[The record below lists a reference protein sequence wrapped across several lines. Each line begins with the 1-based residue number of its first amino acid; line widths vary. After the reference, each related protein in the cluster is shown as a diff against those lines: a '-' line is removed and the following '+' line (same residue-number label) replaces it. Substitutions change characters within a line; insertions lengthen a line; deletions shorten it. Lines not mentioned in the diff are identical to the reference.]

1 MKYHLPYEYL
11 SPLEIPDENL
21 IGIFE
26 ADQEKPSALP
36 EQIVTRAI
44 ENPISATRLS
54 EIAVKTENALI
65 LCDDNTRYTPAYL
78 VLPHIITEL
87 RRGGLSEDRIR
98 ILIAKGS
105 HRLMTHEEL
114 IAKLGKSIVKKFTI
128 EQHQCDRMEEL
139 FPAGKEVDG
148 VPFFLN
154 RRLKEADLIIGVGN
168 IVPHMIK
175 GFSGGS
181 NIILPGVTGGADAIG
196 TMHWQTITTPVEEVL
211 GVRDNRVRRL
221 NDEVARI
228 AGLNYIVNTI
238 VNNDMEILNVV
249 AGDPFEAHC
258 KGTDY
263 ASRVFSVPI
272 PERADIVIFDAYGN
286 DMDLWQAN
294 KGLNPAYVCMKKGAV
309 VILIA
314 DCPEGVCHN
323 IPEVEQ
329 YGFRDK
335 NKIIELHKSGVLNPI
350 VSHFLLSVHR
360 IVIEHGKCI
369 IVSRGISKEAAEHVG
384 LLYAETPA
392 DALKKALEIKGSNA
406 SITVLKH
413 AGNICPKIMD
423 RST

>member
-11 SPLEIPDENL
+11 PPLEIPDKNL

-26 ADQEKPSALP
+26 AGQEKPTAPPEKIVIRAL
-36 EQIVTRAI
+36 
-44 ENPISATRLS
+44 ENPIGALRLS
-54 EIAVKTENALI
+54 EIAVKTQRALI
-65 LCDDNTRYTPAYL
+65 LCDDNTRHTPAYL
-78 VLPHIITEL
+78 VLPHIINEL
-87 RRGGLSEDRIR
+87 YRGGLSENSIS

-114 IAKLGKSIVKKFTI
+114 IAKLGKSIVEKFTI
-128 EQHQCDRMEEL
+128 EQHRCDRMEEL
-139 FPAGKEVDG
+139 FPVGKEVDG

-154 RRLKEADLIIGVGN
+154 KRLKKADLIIGVGN
-168 IVPHMIK
+168 IVPHLIK

-196 TMHWQTITTPVEEVL
+196 TMHWQVITTPVEEVL
-211 GVRDNRVRRL
+211 GVRDNRARRL

-249 AGDPFEAHC
+249 AGDPIEAHIQ
-258 KGTDY
+258 GTEI
-263 ASRVFSVPI
+263 ASRVFSVSI

-286 DMDLWQAN
+286 DLDLWQAN
-294 KGLNPAYVCMKKGAV
+294 KGLNSAYICMKKGAM

-314 DCPEGVCHN
+314 DCQEGICHN

-329 YGFRDK
+329 YGFKDK

-360 IVIEHGKCI
+360 IVIEHGSCI
-369 IVSRGISKEAAEHVG
+369 IVSRGISKETAEHVG
-384 LLYAETPA
+384 LLYAETPG
-392 DALKKALEIKGSNA
+392 DALKKALELKGSNA
-406 SITVLKH
+406 TITVLKH
-413 AGNICPKIMD
+413 AGNICPNIID